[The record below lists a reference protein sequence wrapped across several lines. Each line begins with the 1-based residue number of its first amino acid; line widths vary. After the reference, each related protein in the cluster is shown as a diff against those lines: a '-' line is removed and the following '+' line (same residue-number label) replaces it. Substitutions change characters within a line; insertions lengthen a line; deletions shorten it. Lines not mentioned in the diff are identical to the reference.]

1 MDFFYANLRVSSYLC
16 IALWSTPCM
25 SRTSTRSLIDQTV
38 RPWTILSNLALDWL
52 NPCNAHSASAL
63 GRIYLTWKESKQNT
77 QDKIRGSLESQHISR
92 PWVCVISNLDGQ
104 NLREDS
110 NKRHHPYCPPS
121 SSHLINGVLLAHRAL
136 EVQSDTLCI
145 YVVYESETFCFEAC
159 SQTCL
164 YLYHMIWWLLGA
176 CKHWHERK
184 NPWQCSPG
192 CWMQAPKIWAVVS
205 RPNPRSCLHISIHL
219 KTEAMS
225 SLDKVSNQGSSF
237 KSIAQACRTEQYGT
251 MALYHRHN
259 QQSSLITKRWF
270 CAEAPILVVMQ
281 VE

>member
-1 MDFFYANLRVSSYLC
+1 MDFFYANLRVCSYLC

-110 NKRHHPYCPPS
+110 NKRHHPYCPP
-121 SSHLINGVLLAHRAL
+121 LL
-136 EVQSDTLCI
+136 
-145 YVVYESETFCFEAC
+145 F
-159 SQTCL
+159 
-164 YLYHMIWWLLGA
+164 
-176 CKHWHERK
+176 
-184 NPWQCSPG
+184 SPYQRG
-192 CWMQAPKIWAVVS
+192 S
-205 RPNPRSCLHISIHL
+205 PRSQGIRSSVRYFVHICGIWVGDILFWGLLSNL
-219 KTEAMS
+219 PV
-225 SLDKVSNQGSSF
+225 SLPHDLMIVRSLQALTWEKKPLAVLSRLLDAGS
-237 KSIAQACRTEQYGT
+237 KNLGCGLTA
-251 MALYHRHN
+251 
-259 QQSSLITKRWF
+259 
-270 CAEAPILVVMQ
+270 
-281 VE
+281 